1 MDTNNKDFSKDIN
14 KDINKDSNTSKVAGS
29 GLQPVK
35 PASIAPTAPAAIK
48 APSIAPPGNVGTAT
62 APAKDTTGSFIDQ
75 AKAVAGDAYSS
86 VADKATSTVEDGKAG
101 LVTGLEGAAQTVR
114 RVVDAIGEGGDA
126 GKISDYAARY
136 TETGAKKL
144 EDIAGYFD
152 KTDLKGMARDV
163 EQYGRQNPAIF
174 LGAAFA
180 LGILAARFLKSSPTD
195 SREFT
200 TTGNRRESADMS

>member
-1 MDTNNKDFSKDIN
+1 MDTNNEDVKKDINNTIN
-14 KDINKDSNTSKVAGS
+14 KDINNTNKGT
-29 GLQPVK
+29 GTDILPVK
-35 PASIAPTAPAAIK
+35 PASITPTAFAEK
-48 APSIAPPGNVGTAT
+48 APNNAPLGTAGAAT
-62 APAKDTTGSFIDQ
+62 AQAKDTPGSFIDQ

-101 LVTGLEGAAQTVR
+101 LVTGLEGVAHTVR
-114 RVVDAIGEGGDA
+114 RVVDAIGEDGDD
-126 GKISDYAARY
+126 GKISGYAARY

-163 EQYGRQNPAIF
+163 ERYGRQNPAIF

-180 LGILAARFLKSSPTD
+180 LGVLAARFLKSSPAD
-195 SREFT
+195 SSET
-200 TTGNRRESADMS
+200 AAANRRESIDRS